1 MAAVGRH
8 CIPHDSIELGVRA
21 HRGEE
26 ERPMP
31 QREERVAQ
39 HLGVLER
46 DGTLVIPSSQTRLI
60 LKLIVFSVFTAISA
74 AIILTA
80 PATSGNSAAP
90 LVLLTIGLAL
100 TALFLLASV
109 ATYRQ
114 LTQRIRLVLTFQG
127 MRLENENGNIIE
139 QVEWRDIEHFRAI
152 HSRAGT
158 IAAIYYYLTDTGRE
172 RRRDFL
178 ATDPIGRNQFL
189 VLKVSWAGKSKS
201 VALPSGFA
209 ISNAD
214 LIELLEKAR
223 HRYR

>member
-1 MAAVGRH
+1 
-8 CIPHDSIELGVRA
+8 
-21 HRGEE
+21 
-26 ERPMP
+26 MP

-90 LVLLTIGLAL
+90 LVLLTMGLAL
-100 TALFLLASV
+100 SALFLLASV

-127 MRLENENGNIIE
+127 LRLENENGNIIE

>member
-1 MAAVGRH
+1 
-8 CIPHDSIELGVRA
+8 
-21 HRGEE
+21 
-26 ERPMP
+26 
-31 QREERVAQ
+31 
-39 HLGVLER
+39 
-46 DGTLVIPSSQTRLI
+46 
-60 LKLIVFSVFTAISA
+60 
-74 AIILTA
+74 
-80 PATSGNSAAP
+80 
-90 LVLLTIGLAL
+90 
-100 TALFLLASV
+100 V

>member
-1 MAAVGRH
+1 
-8 CIPHDSIELGVRA
+8 
-21 HRGEE
+21 
-26 ERPMP
+26 MP

-114 LTQRIRLVLTFQG
+114 LTQRIRLVLAF
-127 MRLENENGNIIE
+127 
-139 QVEWRDIEHFRAI
+139 RDEA
-152 HSRAGT
+152 
-158 IAAIYYYLTDTGRE
+158 
-172 RRRDFL
+172 
-178 ATDPIGRNQFL
+178 
-189 VLKVSWAGKSKS
+189 
-201 VALPSGFA
+201 
-209 ISNAD
+209 
-214 LIELLEKAR
+214 
-223 HRYR
+223 